1 MIEVSLF
8 IKLTLLF
15 SFVFL
20 ISLILSYI
28 KQPLIIGYILSGI
41 LAGNYFLGYTEF
53 EEFLSLFSKLGI
65 AFMLF
70 IVGLQLKLKNLK
82 EIGRQSLII
91 GFLQVLIT
99 TSLGFLITINI
110 GFNYLESL
118 YLAIALAFSS
128 TIIIIKLIYDK
139 NDIEKLYS
147 KLAIGI
153 LIIQDL
159 IAILFLIFLPT
170 LQNHQLLSNGLAIE
184 KLILSILLIF
194 IIPYLSFRLLPH
206 FENFLARSR
215 DLLFIFSIFFLF
227 FVASIFDLMT
237 IGIEI
242 GALVAGFSLA
252 NLKISQEISSR
263 LKPIKDFFLI
273 IFFTYLGINIFI
285 PQLKD
290 NLKYVLIIF
299 LFVMIKPVIL
309 FSLAQLF
316 KINKKTSFT
325 LSLTSAQISE
335 FSFILINLGKD
346 LGHVN
351 NDLLSIISLVGLS
364 SIFISSYLIY
374 HSEKI
379 YELVFKKTLKVKSGL
394 KTDHQLLANDYQI
407 LLIGCDR
414 TGYSILINL
423 EDLKNKI
430 LIIEYNYEKFKELL
444 TKGYQVVYVDAEEVE
459 FWESFNFNNI
469 KLIIST
475 ISNFKTNLIIL
486 RHYKKNNPKGIFICN
501 SYHFQDTVEL
511 YKEGADYVNMQ
522 HLLSGERISFLIK
535 QCGFNLENYEAY
547 KKEDFEKIENILSYL
562 SKTN

>member
-99 TSLGFLITINI
+99 TSLGFLIAINI

-206 FENFLARSR
+206 FEKFLARSR

-379 YELVFKKTLKVKSGL
+379 YELVFKKILKVKSGL

-430 LIIEYNYEKFKELL
+430 LVIEYNYEKFKELL